1 MYKCVSFYSANR
13 MLQERQSAVI
23 AAWSVVADE
32 YYQYDMKIDELGYP
46 RALCLIRTI
55 EGRGRI
61 QTEEG
66 EILLSE
72 KEFILLK
79 RRDIRYYS
87 AAAKLWAYYWVDF
100 LWVEKEPVGIGHKR
114 FAPFEEKER
123 LLFEELLQVG
133 RSYPE
138 ELRYINGIFIH
149 YFYYLRFKDRPVEE
163 NARQPILMEEI
174 CSYIEQKIYAKLSV
188 QEVADFFQIST
199 RRLHQIF
206 QQSCGMAPKQYISSR
221 KIEKAKQILCTISIS
236 VTDLAALLGYDSAYH
251 FSAAFKKLVG
261 CPPSVFR
268 KQCAKAA
275 PPHEADQIDQIEVK
289 GSEYGKHRF
298 YLSK

>member
-1 MYKCVSFYSANR
+1 MYKCVSFYTANR
-13 MLQERQSAVI
+13 MLQEGQSAVI

-32 YYQYDMKIDELGYP
+32 TYHYDMKVDELGYP
-46 RALCLIRTI
+46 RALCFIRTI

-72 KEFILLK
+72 KEYILLN

-100 LWVEKEPVGIGHKR
+100 LWVEKEPVAIGRKR

-138 ELRYINGIFIH
+138 ELWYINGIFIH

-206 QQSCGMAPKQYISSR
+206 QQSCGMSPKQYISSR

-236 VTDLAALLGYDSAYH
+236 VTDLSALLGYDSAYH
-251 FSAAFKKLVG
+251 FSASFKKLVG

-268 KQCAKAA
+268 KRCAKAA
-275 PPHEADQIDQIEVK
+275 EPSEDDEAGDIEIK
-289 GSEYGKHRF
+289 K
-298 YLSK
+298 

>member
-1 MYKCVSFYSANR
+1 

-32 YYQYDMKIDELGYP
+32 YYHYDMKIDELGYP

-100 LWVEKEPVGIGHKR
+100 YGWRKSRWESVIKD
-114 FAPFEEKER
+114 
-123 LLFEELLQVG
+123 LLPL
-133 RSYPE
+133 
-138 ELRYINGIFIH
+138 
-149 YFYYLRFKDRPVEE
+149 KKK
-163 NARQPILMEEI
+163 NACCLKSFCRWGVL
-174 CSYIEQKIYAKLSV
+174 
-188 QEVADFFQIST
+188 T
-199 RRLHQIF
+199 RR
-206 QQSCGMAPKQYISSR
+206 SCGILTAFLSTIFTICGSR
-221 KIEKAKQILCTISIS
+221 IVQL
-236 VTDLAALLGYDSAYH
+236 
-251 FSAAFKKLVG
+251 KKM
-261 CPPSVFR
+261 
-268 KQCAKAA
+268 
-275 PPHEADQIDQIEVK
+275 H
-289 GSEYGKHRF
+289 GSR
-298 YLSK
+298 S

>member
-1 MYKCVSFYSANR
+1 

-32 YYQYDMKIDELGYP
+32 YYHYDMKIDELGYP

-188 QEVADFFQIST
+188 QEVADFFS
-199 RRLHQIF
+199 F
-206 QQSCGMAPKQYISSR
+206 QPGGCIR
-221 KIEKAKQILCTISIS
+221 
-236 VTDLAALLGYDSAYH
+236 
-251 FSAAFKKLVG
+251 FSAILRDGSQAIYQQQEN
-261 CPPSVFR
+261 R
-268 KQCAKAA
+268 K
-275 PPHEADQIDQIEVK
+275 
-289 GSEYGKHRF
+289 G
-298 YLSK
+298 

>member
-1 MYKCVSFYSANR
+1 MYKCVSFYTANR
-13 MLQERQSAVI
+13 MLQEGQSAVI

-32 YYQYDMKIDELGYP
+32 TYHYDMKVDELGYP
-46 RALCLIRTI
+46 RALCFIRTI

-72 KEFILLK
+72 KEYILLN

-100 LWVEKEPVGIGHKR
+100 LWVEKEPVAIGRKR

-138 ELRYINGIFIH
+138 ELWYINGIFIH
-149 YFYYLRFKDRPVEE
+149 YFYYLRFKDHPAEK

-206 QQSCGMAPKQYISSR
+206 QQSCGMSPKQYISSR

-236 VTDLAALLGYDSAYH
+236 VTDLAALLGYD
-251 FSAAFKKLVG
+251 
-261 CPPSVFR
+261 
-268 KQCAKAA
+268 
-275 PPHEADQIDQIEVK
+275 
-289 GSEYGKHRF
+289 
-298 YLSK
+298 LSLIHI

>member
-32 YYQYDMKIDELGYP
+32 YYHYDMKIDELGYP

-87 AAAKLWAYYWVDF
+87 ASTKQWA
-100 LWVEKEPVGIGHKR
+100 
-114 FAPFEEKER
+114 
-123 LLFEELLQVG
+123 
-133 RSYPE
+133 
-138 ELRYINGIFIH
+138 
-149 YFYYLRFKDRPVEE
+149 
-163 NARQPILMEEI
+163 
-174 CSYIEQKIYAKLSV
+174 
-188 QEVADFFQIST
+188 
-199 RRLHQIF
+199 
-206 QQSCGMAPKQYISSR
+206 
-221 KIEKAKQILCTISIS
+221 
-236 VTDLAALLGYDSAYH
+236 
-251 FSAAFKKLVG
+251 
-261 CPPSVFR
+261 
-268 KQCAKAA
+268 
-275 PPHEADQIDQIEVK
+275 
-289 GSEYGKHRF
+289 
-298 YLSK
+298 

>member
-1 MYKCVSFYSANR
+1 M
-13 MLQERQSAVI
+13 I

-32 YYQYDMKIDELGYP
+32 YYHYDMKIDELGYP

-199 RRLHQIF
+199 GGCIRFFSNPAGWLPSNISAAGKSKRLSRF
-206 QQSCGMAPKQYISSR
+206 CAPYQFPLPISR
-221 KIEKAKQILCTISIS
+221 
-236 VTDLAALLGYDSAYH
+236 ALLGYDSAYH

-275 PPHEADQIDQIEVK
+275 PPHEADQIDKIEVK

>member
-1 MYKCVSFYSANR
+1 

-32 YYQYDMKIDELGYP
+32 YYHYDMKIDELGYP

-174 CSYIEQKIYAKLSV
+174 CSYIEQKNLCKAQRAGGRRFFSV
-188 QEVADFFQIST
+188 FN
-199 RRLHQIF
+199 
-206 QQSCGMAPKQYISSR
+206 P
-221 KIEKAKQILCTISIS
+221 
-236 VTDLAALLGYDSAYH
+236 AAASD
-251 FSAAFKKLVG
+251 FSAILRDGSQAIYQQQEN
-261 CPPSVFR
+261 R
-268 KQCAKAA
+268 K
-275 PPHEADQIDQIEVK
+275 
-289 GSEYGKHRF
+289 G
-298 YLSK
+298 